1 MRDNL
6 ARLRRKIVG
15 FIYGVLSI
23 VNRYTIHKEIILIY
37 DPKSDKFDNTGALFD
52 YLIENNYN
60 KKYKIIN
67 ICKNYKELSLH
78 SINNVV
84 WGGRIKGFFC
94 FFSAKYVYYRSS
106 AISIIPAKGQYV
118 IQMWHGSPCKGG
130 QSYNCRTDGWINPYY
145 TGFLSA
151 SKEFNEIFSK
161 VFSVPVD
168 KMILCGHPRTDI
180 LFKHFPKYEMGEY
193 KKLIIW
199 TPTYRKYKK
208 YRFGVEKQLKNDDKL
223 LPIIPIGDFEEVND
237 YLKQKGVKVVIK
249 LHPMQSLEKYEM
261 KNLDF
266 FVLLSDDDFKSK
278 GMDLY
283 RFMTQCDAMI
293 TDYSSIYWDF
303 LALDRPIGFTEDD
316 AEDYATGRGFVMDDP
331 EKYKPGPKLMT
342 KNDFYKFIDDTANDV
357 DEYKIQRKEMN
368 EYGNPVTDGNSCRRA
383 LECVGITRN

>member
-1 MRDNL
+1 MRDKI
-6 ARLRRKIVG
+6 ARINRNIFG
-15 FIYGVLSI
+15 FLYYLLSF
-23 VNRYTIHKEIILIY
+23 VNRYTIHKDIILIY

-52 YLIENNYN
+52 YLIDNGYN
-60 KKYKIIN
+60 EKYKIVN
-67 ICKNYKELSLH
+67 ICKNYRTLRQNPIK
-78 SINNVV
+78 NVE
-84 WGGRIKGFFC
+84 WGNKNKGIYTYFF
-94 FFSAKYVYYRSS
+94 AKYVYYRASH
-106 AISIIPAKGQYV
+106 ISIIPAEGQHV

-130 QSYNCRTDGWINPYY
+130 QSYECRTDGWTNPYY
-145 TGFLSA
+145 TGFLSS
-151 SKEFNEIFSK
+151 SKHFNRIYSE
-161 VFSVPVD
+161 VFSVPEN

-180 LFKHFPKYEMGEY
+180 LFKHFPKYEMGDY
-193 KKLIIW
+193 RKLIIW

-208 YRFGVEKQLKNDDKL
+208 YRFGVEKQLMNDDKL
-223 LPIIPIGDFEEVND
+223 LPIIPIEDFEEVND
-237 YLKQKGVKVVIK
+237 YLKQKGVKVVVK

-261 KNLDF
+261 KNMDNFILF
-266 FVLLSDDDFKSK
+266 SDDDFKSR

-303 LALDRPIGFTEDD
+303 LVLGRPIGFTEDD

-342 KNDFYKFIDDTANDV
+342 KSDFYKFVDDIANDV

-383 LECVGITRN
+383 LECVGITKN